1 MSSIKVAEDPN
12 HDVLNTQTLVR
23 KNHEKTTTGTAE
35 YTVAIVMVLRI
46 AIMIAMVFR
55 TVTTDA
61 RTTRIATKT

>member
-1 MSSIKVAEDPN
+1 MSMMAP
-12 HDVLNTQTLVR
+12 
-23 KNHEKTTTGTAE
+23 TGTAE
-35 YTVAIVMVLRI
+35 NTVAIVMVLRI